1 LANPVTECSSCGT
14 AVTGTFCTNCG
25 AALLPS
31 CHFCG
36 ASLTPGDKFCQ
47 KCRARIGRPVVS
59 VDQVEAALDALTTQT
74 KSTIDRLATLLVSI
88 LLFAGLGL
96 ISASWSDIIILVLV
110 VFIHEMGHLIG
121 MKLFRYRDVQMFF
134 IPLLGAAVAGSETNP
149 SGASRAV
156 VALLG
161 PLPGIVL
168 GIICAV
174 LYFTGDQDIY
184 LQLARTFL
192 FINAF
197 NLLPLHPLD
206 GGRFLE
212 EIVFSRS
219 ARVELLFKGI
229 TGLALVGLA
238 VALQSIVLGL
248 FAVFILA
255 LLPTTYRMAKT
266 AQQLKRDIPNEERYP
281 IDRVPHQ
288 YVEQIV
294 SVLVN
299 RIPER
304 HRKPKLIA
312 IHLQNVWQQVCRRPP
327 RIVTT
332 MALVSV
338 YFLSCT
344 VGIVA
349 PITVEVAASAGDVL
363 AMVEHGD
370 IDGVNA
376 WLAAGN
382 NPDNFIEQSPLI
394 TAASLGHR
402 DIVTALLDSGADPN
416 LVDWVGSSL
425 PARGRTALVAAAAN
439 GEADVAEVLLES
451 GADVNAQTWIGQTAL
466 MVAAINGHTEVARL
480 LLDRGADPELEDGDG
495 WTALMLARG
504 HGHTDLV
511 DLLK

>member
-1 LANPVTECSSCGT
+1 VT
-14 AVTGTFCTNCG
+14 
-25 AALLPS
+25 P
-31 CHFCG
+31 
-36 ASLTPGDKFCQ
+36 
-47 KCRARIGRPVVS
+47 R
-59 VDQVEAALDALTTQT
+59 T
-74 KSTIDRLATLLVSI
+74 KSTIDRLAILLVSI
-88 LLFAGLGL
+88 LLFVSLGL
-96 ISASWSDIIILVLV
+96 ISASWSDIVILVLV

-121 MKLFRYRDVQMFF
+121 MRLFRYRDVQMFF
-134 IPLLGAAVAGSETNP
+134 IPLFGAAVAGSETNP
-149 SGASRAV
+149 SGATRAV

-174 LYFTGDQDIY
+174 LYFTGNQDIY

-206 GGRFLE
+206 GGRILE
-212 EIVFSRS
+212 EVVFSRS
-219 ARVELLFKGI
+219 ARVELLFKGT

-238 VALQSIVLGL
+238 VTLQSIVLGL

-255 LLPTTYRMAKT
+255 VLPTTYRMAKT

-288 YVEQIV
+288 YVEEIV
-294 SVLVN
+294 HLVVN
-299 RIPER
+299 RVPER

-312 IHLQNVWQQVCRRPP
+312 IHVQSVWQMVCRRPP
-327 RIVTT
+327 RSGATI
-332 MALVSV
+332 ALLSL
-338 YFLSCT
+338 YLFSCT
-344 VGIVA
+344 TGIVA
-349 PITVEVAASAGDVL
+349 PVALEVVVSAGEVS
-363 AMVEHGD
+363 AMVEDGD
-370 IDGVNA
+370 IDGVNT

-382 NPDNFIEQSPLI
+382 SPNSFIRQSPLV

-402 DIVTALLDSGADPN
+402 DIVTALLDNGADPDV
-416 LVDWVGSSL
+416 VDWVDRT
-425 PARGRTALVAAAAN
+425 ARTALVAAAAN
-439 GEADVAEVLLES
+439 GETDVAELLLES
-451 GADVNAQTWIGQTAL
+451 GADVNAQPWMSQTAL

-480 LLDRGADPELEDGDG
+480 LLDRGADPDVKDGDG

-504 HGHTDLV
+504 YGHTDIV